1 MRRFTKYIIII
12 CLSAL
17 MQLLVIIFMSD
28 APEEYLKMLPKI
40 MVEFAG
46 GYIFILV
53 MGGPLAWV
61 VGTLGVALLMLAI
74 WSAVTK
80 FTDLLLTRLM
90 R

>member
-1 MRRFTKYIIII
+1 
-12 CLSAL
+12 
-17 MQLLVIIFMSD
+17 
-28 APEEYLKMLPKI
+28 MLPKI

-46 GYIFILV
+46 GYVFILV